1 MIPAKLIVVV
11 ADAADEVGM
20 GLDRVVL
27 VAELEGAVEVEP
39 VAERDEPAG
48 HRHGMAKGDECH
60 PPRGIVDRLLDPV
73 EDPLLLAPDRGQLVL
88 ALALPHHR
96 LDHDPASSTIA
107 SGTANRGRRTSRRIP
122 IEARKA
128 TATISTG

>member
-1 MIPAKLIVVV
+1 
-11 ADAADEVGM
+11 M

-60 PPRGIVDRLLDPV
+60 PPRRIVDRLLDPV
-73 EDPLLLAPDRGQLVL
+73 EDPLLLAPDRGQLSPG
-88 ALALPHHR
+88 ALALLTTDWTTIPR
-96 LDHDPASSTIA
+96 AAGPLPA
-107 SGTANRGRRTSRRIP
+107 GRRIAADAPAGGS
-122 IEARKA
+122 
-128 TATISTG
+128 